1 MGAADDA
8 KSCGGPRKSSL
19 SRLPRRGVLQLAIM
33 AGLRMLAS
41 RTPVRAASE
50 GPGERSRQGP
60 DKSDLVTL
68 FLTGDVMTGRG
79 VDQVL
84 PHPGDA
90 RLYEPYVASANEYVS
105 LAETANGPIPK
116 PVDFAYVWGD
126 ALTELDARRPDVRL
140 INLETAVTTS
150 AEPEPKGINYKMNP
164 ENLPVLTAAD
174 VDCCA
179 LANNHV
185 LDWGQAGLLETLST
199 LDQAGLKRVG
209 AGRDPDEASAPAV
222 LPVAGQVRVL
232 VFAFGSVTSGIPR
245 DWAATERR
253 PGVNLLP
260 DLSVRTVDLVAERV
274 HAAKRPGDIV
284 VASVH
289 WGSNWGYDVPEPQT
303 AFAHGLIDEA
313 GVDVVYGHSSH
324 HAKAIEVY
332 RERPILYGCGDF
344 LDDYEGIRGY
354 EMFRD
359 DLVLMYFLTLHAS
372 DGALTRF
379 TMVPLQIRNFRLH
392 RASPADAAWL
402 RDTLNR
408 EGKRFGTRV
417 RLEEDNALT
426 LAWG

>member
-1 MGAADDA
+1 
-8 KSCGGPRKSSL
+8 
-19 SRLPRRGVLQLAIM
+19 
-33 AGLRMLAS
+33 
-41 RTPVRAASE
+41 
-50 GPGERSRQGP
+50 
-60 DKSDLVTL
+60 
-68 FLTGDVMTGRG
+68 
-79 VDQVL
+79 
-84 PHPGDA
+84 
-90 RLYEPYVASANEYVS
+90 
-105 LAETANGPIPK
+105 
-116 PVDFAYVWGD
+116 
-126 ALTELDARRPDVRL
+126 
-140 INLETAVTTS
+140 
-150 AEPEPKGINYKMNP
+150 
-164 ENLPVLTAAD
+164 
-174 VDCCA
+174 
-179 LANNHV
+179 V

-209 AGRDPDEASAPAV
+209 AGRDLDEASAPAV
-222 LPVAGQVRVL
+222 LPVAGQARVL
-232 VFAFGSVTSGIPR
+232 VFAFGSVTSGIAR

-260 DLSVRTVDLVAERV
+260 DLSARTVDLVAERV
-274 HAAKRPGDIV
+274 HAAMRPGDIV
-284 VASVH
+284 VASIH
-289 WGSNWGYDVPEPQT
+289 WGSNWGYDVPEAQT

-359 DLVLMYFLTLHAS
+359 DLVLMYFLTLRAS
-372 DGALTRF
+372 GAALTRL

-402 RDTLNR
+402 RDTLTR

-426 LAWG
+426 LVWG